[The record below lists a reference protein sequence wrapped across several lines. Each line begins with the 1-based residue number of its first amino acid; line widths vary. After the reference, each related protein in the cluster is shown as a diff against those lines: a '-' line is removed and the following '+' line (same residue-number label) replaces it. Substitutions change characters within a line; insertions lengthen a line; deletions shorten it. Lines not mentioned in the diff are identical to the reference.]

1 MNGERRGEPWTAE
14 LPDDID
20 DPCVVGCLPDEATQV
35 WLVKLP
41 VAAGCGLDLIVQLTL
56 PRVSRL
62 SWRRRFG

>member
-35 WLVKLP
+35 
-41 VAAGCGLDLIVQLTL
+41 
-56 PRVSRL
+56 
-62 SWRRRFG
+62 